1 MLPIVDGSIKLLSD
15 RYPLAQLLWIRFF
28 FPFWLI
34 VLITLRRHGPRKFVT
49 DKTMLLLCRALFL
62 LGSRF
67 CFVTAIKFVPLAD
80 AAAVASSVP
89 LILIVLLAIILRERI
104 PLRRWLAV
112 LLGLVGMLMIIRPG
126 FEGYDPA
133 SLYAVGSALLAAGF
147 MFINRLLRNNVT
159 PLVTVLY
166 QLFVISLVM
175 TPMMQFVW
183 VKPAPIDLL
192 LIIAGSLANVCG
204 HLLVIK
210 AFNFAEASLLA
221 PFIYSSIITH
231 IVMGY
236 LIFGDLPDIWT
247 WFGMALLV
255 GVGIYVTLMDPAL
268 VSRSEPPRTSG
279 ELGSL

>member
-62 LGSRF
+62 LGSSF

-175 TPMMQFVW
+175 TPMMPFVW

-192 LIIAGSLANVCG
+192 LIIAGSLGNVCG

-279 ELGSL
+279 ELASL

>member
-28 FPFWLI
+28 FPFWII
-34 VLITLRRHGPRKFVT
+34 VFITLRRHGPRAFVT

-62 LGSRF
+62 LGSSF

-126 FEGYDPA
+126 FEGYNPA

-147 MFINRLLRNNVT
+147 MFITRIIRDSVS
-159 PLVTVLY
+159 PLVTMSY
-166 QLFVISLVM
+166 QLLVASLVL
-175 TPMMQFVW
+175 TPAMPFVW
-183 VKPAPIDLL
+183 VKPGPVDILL
-192 LIIAGSLANVCG
+192 VIAGSLANIFG

-221 PFIYSSIITH
+221 PFIYLSLITN
-231 IVMGY
+231 IVIGY
-236 LIFGDLPDIWT
+236 FLFGDFPDTWT
-247 WFGMALLV
+247 WLGIALLTGV
-255 GVGIYVTLMDPAL
+255 GVYLTLKER
-268 VSRSEPPRTSG
+268 SRSAN
-279 ELGSL
+279 